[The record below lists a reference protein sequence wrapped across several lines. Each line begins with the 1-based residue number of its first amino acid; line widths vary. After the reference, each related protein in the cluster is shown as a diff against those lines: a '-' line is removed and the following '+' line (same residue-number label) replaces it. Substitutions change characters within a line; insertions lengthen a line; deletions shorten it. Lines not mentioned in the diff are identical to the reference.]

1 MKFLSNMNQNII
13 YYISTRLK
21 NDFIEFNRVDYEQ
34 YQTIAQNP
42 FCITELNDYGW
53 AWVCSLK
60 NKKEYLKKG
69 TEL

>member
-1 MKFLSNMNQNII
+1 MINQNIT
-13 YYISTRLK
+13 YYIKTRLEK
-21 NDFIEFNRVDYEQ
+21 FDYIEFNERDFNQ
-34 YQTIAQNP
+34 YQKIIAHP
-42 FCITELNDYGW
+42 FCITELNAYGW